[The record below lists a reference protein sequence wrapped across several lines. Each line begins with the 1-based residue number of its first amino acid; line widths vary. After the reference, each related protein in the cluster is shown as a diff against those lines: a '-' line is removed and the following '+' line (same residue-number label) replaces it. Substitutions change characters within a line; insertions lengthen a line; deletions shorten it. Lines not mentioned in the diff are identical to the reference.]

1 MIAIEQNTELNV
13 LKAQMEVLRRN
24 LATDEIVSREMME
37 AAVKARV
44 GGLMAHRR
52 WNLVAIAADVAIGVL
67 FAAMAV
73 LGRCSIVFAAATV
86 AWAAFWVVVN
96 VQQYRADLRRR
107 LLESAPDRP
116 LLAMAEDVA
125 LLRRQNQR
133 QGMAAA
139 VATVLWSL
147 VLLREIWADVT
158 ADVGHAVFVFVIMA
172 FVITWAATAYCR
184 INAATSRL
192 LGQIRGVKN
201 EAPSGSPVG
210 GGK

>member
-52 WNLVAIAADVAIGVL
+52 WNLVGIAADVAIGV
-67 FAAMAV
+67 FFVMMASQ
-73 LGRCSIVFAAATV
+73 GRCSSIFAAATV

-107 LLESAPDRP
+107 LLESAPDHP
-116 LLAMAEDVA
+116 ILVMAENVA
-125 LLRRQNQR
+125 LWHRQNQR

-139 VATVLWSL
+139 VATILWS
-147 VLLREIWADVT
+147 VFLLREIWADVT
-158 ADVGHAVFVFVIMA
+158 DDIGHAVFVFVIMV
-172 FVITWAATAYCR
+172 FVISWAASAYFR
-184 INAATSRL
+184 INVATTRL
-192 LGQIRGVKN
+192 LEQIRNVKR
-201 EAPSGSPVG
+201 EE
-210 GGK
+210 K